1 MIDTLRACGVVMAYA
16 CVVIVIAL
24 VVAVL
29 AVPMLVV
36 GVCDVAC
43 RAVHA
48 AKRGWNE
55 AA

>member
-1 MIDTLRACGVVMAYA
+1 MLNTLRACGVVMVYA
-16 CVVIVIAL
+16 GVVIVITL

-43 RAVHA
+43 RAIQGA
-48 AKRGWNE
+48 RRRYSKTG
-55 AA
+55 